1 MQMTTIIWRWWWG
14 WDGEDE
20 CCHVDDA
27 EYGYDEDPCCDED
40 DDFEITRKYFL
51 ALVLL

>member
-1 MQMTTIIWRWWWG
+1 MSSWWE
-14 WDGEDE
+14 DGEDE
-20 CCHVDDA
+20 CCHVDDDD
-27 EYGYDEDPCCDED
+27 YGYDEDPCCDED